1 MLKRI
6 ASLLLV
12 LLVMFTGTAF
22 AEEKMTAQVTLSVLD
37 ENGQAFV
44 GANVTLLDAYNTV
57 IEELVYEDN
66 VTFELT

>member
-22 AEEKMTAQVTLSVLD
+22 AEEETTAQVTLSVLD
-37 ENGQAFV
+37 
-44 GANVTLLDAYNTV
+44 
-57 IEELVYEDN
+57 
-66 VTFELT
+66 